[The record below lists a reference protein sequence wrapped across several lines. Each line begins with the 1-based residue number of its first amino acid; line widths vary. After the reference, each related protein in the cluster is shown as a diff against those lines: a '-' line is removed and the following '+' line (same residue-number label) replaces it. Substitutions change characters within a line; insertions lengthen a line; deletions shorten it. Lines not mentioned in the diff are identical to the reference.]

1 MRTDICSGS
10 FDPITLGHLDIIRRA
25 ATCFDKVWVCVRPNA
40 EKKNQMF
47 TPEQKLL
54 LVKTAVADLPNVEAE
69 LFRHGKS
76 LGTFVTTEPVTVKP
90 RTVAEYSLKGQA
102 RLSDG
107 VSLFSV
113 LALMKNFNMA
123 EYSISYSASV
133 KIRGGGHVTLRKK
146 DVPLN
151 ELFEEVEI

>member
-1 MRTDICSGS
+1 MK
-10 FDPITLGHLDIIRRA
+10 
-25 ATCFDKVWVCVRPNA
+25 CFKRIVVL
-40 EKKNQMF
+40 
-47 TPEQKLL
+47 LL
-54 LVKTAVADLPNVEAE
+54 LVALSSSCSKIKEIHLTSWAVESYTPVGFRGLDLVLKLGVDNPALQFTVYDVEAE

-76 LGTFVTTEPVTVKP
+76 LGTFVTTDPVTVKP